1 MKLTAQ
7 WRYVKHIEKVKY
19 FETKQDPEGSFQVK
33 KPF

>member
-19 FETKQDPEGSFQVK
+19 IETKQDTEGSF
-33 KPF
+33 